1 MVLHFIQRSTQL
13 RTLATVSLGAMVFFT
28 AACAPQNGDLATPPA
43 EETTAA
49 EPAAEPASEGA
60 PTADEQAVVSIA
72 LTAEGRDFF
81 LDGQGDSNPDI
92 VVQQGDTVEVTLC
105 VTGGTH
111 DWVVDEFDAAT
122 EVISAGGD
130 CSTVEFVADQAGEFE
145 YYCSVGNHRA
155 EGMVG
160 RFIVE

>member
-1 MVLHFIQRSTQL
+1 MVSHFIQRSTQL
-13 RTLATVSLGAMVFFT
+13 RTLATVSLGAMLFFT
-28 AACAPQNGDLATPPA
+28 AACSPQNSDVAAPPA

-49 EPAAEPASEGA
+49 EPATESESA
-60 PTADEQAVVSIA
+60 VDDEAVVAIA
-72 LTAEGRDFF
+72 MTAEGRAFF
-81 LDGQGDSNPDI
+81 LDGAGDSNPDI
-92 VVQQGDTVEVTLC
+92 VVQQGDTVALTLC

-130 CSTVEFVADQAGEFE
+130 CSTVEFVADQAGEFD

-155 EGMVG
+155 EGMAG

>member
-28 AACAPQNGDLATPPA
+28 AACAPQNGDVATPPA

-49 EPAAEPASEGA
+49 EPATEPASEGA
-60 PTADEQAVVSIA
+60 PTADDQAVVSIA

-130 CSTVEFVADQAGEFE
+130 CSTVEFVADQAGAFE